1 MTPAP
6 LPSQVAAPTHRLI
19 ASRFPTVGAFDD
31 LTTDREELEI
41 AFLLE
46 SATNDRLAVLSRR
59 LPLLPDS
66 EIVHGAGATMIM
78 AAFLHA
84 DAAGGRFT
92 DGRLGAWYASL
103 DVDTAIAETVHHS
116 TRRLR
121 LSDGAFPSSIQM
133 RELIARID
141 CDVVDIRGAR
151 ATHPELYHPDDYTQ
165 SRAFGIAL
173 RWPKSSE
180 PAAEPAIEPVIE
192 PANGIVFE
200 SVRRNGGIN
209 VCVYRPSLVLL
220 PVIQADHYEYRWNA
234 AGEVNVLKLTNMAR
248 REP

>member
-1 MTPAP
+1 M
-6 LPSQVAAPTHRLI
+6 QVAATTHRLI
-19 ASRFPTVGAFDD
+19 ASRFPTVGVFDD

-46 SATNDRLAVLSRR
+46 SVTNDRLAVLSRR

-66 EIVHGAGATMIM
+66 EIVQGPGATMIM

-84 DAAGGRFT
+84 DEAGGRFT

-133 RELIARID
+133 RELVADID
-141 CDVVDIRGAR
+141 CELVDIRGAR
-151 ATHPELYHPDDYTQ
+151 STRPELYDPDDYTQ
-165 SRAFGIAL
+165 SRAFGIGL
-173 RWPKSSE
+173 RWPKNSE
-180 PAAEPAIEPVIE
+180 PYSE

-200 SVRRNGGIN
+200 SVRRDGGIN

-234 AGEVNVLKLTNMAR
+234 AGAVSVLKLTNIGG

>member
-1 MTPAP
+1 V
-6 LPSQVAAPTHRLI
+6 QVAATTHRLI
-19 ASRFPTVGAFDD
+19 ASRFPTVGVFDD
-31 LTTDREELEI
+31 LATDREELEI

-46 SATNDRLAVLSRR
+46 SVTNDRLSMLSRR
-59 LPLLPDS
+59 LPLLPDG
-66 EIVHGAGATMIM
+66 EIVQGPGATLVM

-84 DAAGGRFT
+84 DEAGGRFT

-133 RELIARID
+133 RELIADID
-141 CDVVDIRGAR
+141 CDLVDIRGAR
-151 ATHPELYHPDDYTQ
+151 TQRPELYDPDDYTQ
-165 SRAFGIAL
+165 SRTFGIGL
-173 RWPKSSE
+173 RWPKTGA
-180 PAAEPAIEPVIE
+180 PG
-192 PANGIVFE
+192 NGIIFE
-200 SVRRNGGIN
+200 AVRRDGGIN

-234 AGEVNVLKLTNMAR
+234 AGEVSVLKLTNVGAA
-248 REP
+248 